1 MAYFWTESGASRFG
15 GTRDSEISRSQLGQF
30 SDYRGKGP
38 SLAQA
43 IEQGLVY
50 QRDMTDVQ
58 AGEQS
63 EEAAEMAAARRDQL
77 IRGQVRSAFA
87 GTDNNSFLAQAF
99 GAGPRRSDL
108 GGQNTVSSMVAQFM
122 GNA

>member
-1 MAYFWTESGASRFG
+1 MAYYWTESGASRFG
-15 GTRDSEISRSQLGQF
+15 GTRDGSVQPRFFDPRIGRPLLSE
-30 SDYRGKGP
+30 
-38 SLAQA
+38 A

-50 QRDMTDVQ
+50 QRDATE
-58 AGEQS
+58 AAAAEQS

>member
-15 GTRDSEISRSQLGQF
+15 GTRDAPAMRTFLDRRI
-30 SDYRGKGP
+30 KTP
-38 SLAQA
+38 SLSQA
-43 IEQGLVY
+43 LEQGLVY
-50 QRDMTDVQ
+50 QRDEADVA

-63 EEAAEMAAARRDQL
+63 EEAAELAAARRDQL
-77 IRGQVRSAFA
+77 IRGQVRSAFSGA
-87 GTDNNSFLAQAF
+87 DSNSFLAQAF